1 MASEV
6 KSDLKIEINCLNYL
20 SSHVSLVSKCVYELN
35 QTEEETNYR
44 GDHKATFAQLRP
56 ETMYTFIIHFLFF
69 RMNYVVSVSW

>member
-6 KSDLKIEINCLNYL
+6 KSDLKIEIYCLNYL
-20 SSHVSLVSKCVYELN
+20 CSHVSLVSKCFYELN

-56 ETMYTFIIHFLFF
+56 KTTLYFHNSLPCFSE
-69 RMNYVVSVSW
+69 